1 VSESAAGNA
10 ESSRNHRPVEGLKK
24 VFGLLALIF
33 VPAGIYALHVIGQL
47 EHIREHNLRGL
58 DNAAQAAQALIEN
71 ARTNV
76 RNLLDDQDYACT
88 FFERQTRL
96 RLIEPDCE
104 ELAGL
109 TIGADFPRLNVVGS
123 RVQIVG
129 GPGLRIEVVLEAL
142 LQEIPFAA
150 TFDQLLIVNQSGALL
165 GTAVA
170 PHRTSPM
177 LPPGLDV
184 RTATAPI
191 RILNLATPGSGS
203 DPDEAAAAPDAAA
216 ATSQQTIELAGRR
229 FDLLCQP
236 WRIALDAVQGS
247 TETWR
252 LCGLVDSQRSF
263 QQALE
268 VAPHIVILLLA
279 LLTLA
284 VVSWPIL
291 KVLSL
296 AASERLRFSD
306 MYLILLATLTLV
318 MLLAVAVADVGTYA
332 ALRKQSE
339 QRLAALAAEIESHL
353 RAELTR
359 IYDQLHRWDDE
370 VARAGLAAPPR
381 AGTDAGQ
388 EQTISIG
395 CLLLPPAERGADCA
409 GSGAGGP
416 PKLMLS
422 TPETYPHLQSVFWMR
437 PCDGRQF
444 IKGSV
449 LPSNTPA
456 VTLGVR
462 EYFQAVKR
470 DRLWDMA
477 APPGTGSERLSG
489 FVVDSSASVT
499 TGEFFAALAIR
510 SQFSPAPGAADG
522 RPGSAPDCN
531 QEESERYAAAI
542 TGQPVSVQ
550 YPVLAPGVGFAIAGE
565 DGRVVFHSDERR
577 AVFENLFADEGVA
590 SRLRAAMV
598 ARATADFY
606 TQYQT
611 RPHQVHVRPIG
622 DLPWTVMTFADD
634 EVLRT
639 AHVELLVRTA
649 VLVGAY
655 LLSAFLGTLLY
666 MLFHGREAPVW
677 MWPRRER
684 RYQAFYFATIG
695 SLAVQLVVFLLA
707 LDVLH
712 GWTIVLAS
720 LLLPVPA
727 LLTVVLAARTAQL
740 LDQAAPSASSQEEHR
755 AVMLRRQHR
764 NVGLTAGA
772 ALGVLLASVALLHGY
787 DPVSAT
793 HVQTGYW
800 TVALVVLLVALVA
813 VQTIVLPRSRPA
825 TATPTASA
833 QPPGAT
839 PYPWI
844 RWWRNPLAPHMI
856 GTAFVWFLLG
866 VLPSY
871 GFFKFALAS
880 QMTVL
885 TKQEQSFLAR
895 AFAWRGCEA
904 QNDFRLVRADPD
916 ALARRLDPQA
926 PDGPVPYFDIYRSAL
941 LSRDVAFAA
950 QNPAALSDR
959 IDGTIRALLGSVFSG
974 PVPLYNET
982 TTFARYLGSSVGGRW
997 SWLAAGDAVPI
1008 LAYRHRGIE
1017 ACDRYVP
1024 DVIAARL
1031 PAFEPQFGWVG
1042 LVAGVALFSL
1052 LVAWVSFGARR
1063 LFFGDIEADAR
1074 KSEVVPKYLP
1084 LDRHLGRLGDA
1095 PDLAWVNAEV
1105 EPLLPHGFG
1114 FDDETRSAWCRC
1126 TTRRAV
1132 VDRMLDEVRGYYDQ
1146 VWQKCSDEQRLLLI
1160 QLVEE
1165 GFANPKQAEVVR
1177 KLLKEGVLRRDPV
1190 LRPMNHSF
1198 AVFVEGMASPE
1209 DVRRLERD
1217 FQGLRG
1223 SRARGLLLAALVLLL
1238 VFLSFTQRDV
1248 VEVWIAYIAT
1258 AAAGAAG
1265 VLKLLSLFSR
1275 PSAQKLGSE

>member
-1 VSESAAGNA
+1 MSESAAANT
-10 ESSRNHRPVEGLKK
+10 EPSRSHRPVEGLKK

-76 RNLLDDQDYACT
+76 RNLLADQDYACT
-88 FFERQTRL
+88 FFERQMRL
-96 RLIEPDCE
+96 RLVEPEDCTD
-104 ELAGL
+104 LAGL
-109 TIGADFPRLNVVGS
+109 TIGTDLPRLNVVGS
-123 RVQIVG
+123 RLQIVG
-129 GPGLRIEVVLEAL
+129 GPGLRIEVVLEDL
-142 LQEIPFAA
+142 LQEIPFAGA
-150 TFDQLLIVNQSGALL
+150 FDQLLIVSQSGALL

-170 PHRTSPM
+170 PHRSSPM

-184 RTATAPI
+184 PTTTAPI
-191 RILNLATPGSGS
+191 RILNLATPASGS
-203 DPDEAAAAPDAAA
+203 APDGADEAALDAA
-216 ATSQQTIELAGRR
+216 ATSQHIIELAGKR
-229 FDLLCQP
+229 FALLCQP
-236 WRIALDAVQGS
+236 WRIVLDAGQGS

-339 QRLAALAAEIESHL
+339 RRLAALAAEVESHL

-370 VARAGLAAPPR
+370 VVRARLTAPARAGM
-381 AGTDAGQ
+381 DAGP

-416 PKLMLS
+416 PKLTLS
-422 TPETYPHLQSVFWMR
+422 TPEAYPHLQSVFWMR

-456 VTLGVR
+456 VTLGGR

-477 APPGTGSERLSG
+477 TPPGTRSERLSG

-510 SQFSPAPGAADG
+510 SQFSPPSGTVDG
-522 RPGSAPDCN
+522 RPASAPDCN
-531 QEESERYAAAI
+531 QEESGRYAAAI

-550 YPVLAPGVGFAIAGE
+550 YPVLAPGVGFAIADE
-565 DGRVVFHSDERR
+565 AGRVVFHSDERR

-611 RPHQVHVRPIG
+611 RPHQVHVRPMG

-684 RYQAFYFATIG
+684 RYRAFYFATIG

-740 LDQAAPSASSQEEHR
+740 LDQATPSASSQEEHR
-755 AVMLRRQHR
+755 AAMLRRQHR

-772 ALGVLLASVALLHGY
+772 ALGVLLACVALLHVY
-787 DPVSAT
+787 DPLSAT
-793 HVQTGYW
+793 HVRTGYW

-813 VQTIVLPRSRPA
+813 VQTIVLPRAA
-825 TATPTASA
+825 TAIASVR
-833 QPPGAT
+833 PPGAT
-839 PYPWI
+839 PYPWV

-904 QNDFRLVRADPD
+904 QNDFRLVRADPG

-926 PDGPVPYFDIYRSAL
+926 PDGPVPYVDIYRSAL

-950 QNPAALSDR
+950 RDAAVLSDR
-959 IDGTIRALLGSVFSG
+959 IDGTIRALLGSVLSG

-997 SWLAAGDAVPI
+997 SWLAGGDGVPI

-1031 PAFEPQFGWVG
+1031 PAVEPQFGWVG
-1042 LVAGVALFSL
+1042 LVAGVAFFSL

-1095 PDLAWVNAEV
+1095 PDLAWVDAEV

-1114 FDDETRSAWCRC
+1114 SDEETRSAWCRC

-1132 VDRMLDEVRGYYDQ
+1132 VDRLLDAVRGYYEQ

-1198 AVFVEGMASPE
+1198 AVFVEGMASPA

-1275 PSAQKLGSE
+1275 PSAQKPGSE